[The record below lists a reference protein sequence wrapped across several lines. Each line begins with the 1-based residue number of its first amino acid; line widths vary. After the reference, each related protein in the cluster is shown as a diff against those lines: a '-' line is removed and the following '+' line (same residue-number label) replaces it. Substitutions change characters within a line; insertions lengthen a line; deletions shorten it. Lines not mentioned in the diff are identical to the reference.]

1 MSTTERHLATAELEA
16 GLDTVRAAP
25 ADAGRVELALRRP
38 AEGERELLD
47 VAELDPEAGVVGD
60 RWSQGKHGRRPAPET
75 QLTLM
80 SSRAAELV
88 SGSRERWPLAGDQLY
103 VDLDLSEANLP
114 AGTRLAVGRA
124 VVEIS
129 AVPHTG
135 CKKFVQRF
143 GKEAMLF
150 VNSPEGRA
158 LRLRGVNARIVTA
171 GAVRPGD
178 EIRKLPA

>member
-1 MSTTERHLATAELEA
+1 VSATEHHLATAELEA
-16 GLDTVRAAP
+16 GLDAVRAAP
-25 ADAGRVELALRRP
+25 ADNGRVELVLRRP
-38 AEGERELLD
+38 SEGERELLD
-47 VAELDPEAGVVGD
+47 AVELDPEEGVVGD
-60 RWSQGKHGRRPAPET
+60 RWSGGKRGRRPDPAT

-88 SGSRERWPLAGDQLY
+88 SGGRERWALAGDQLY
-103 VDLDLSEANLP
+103 VDIDLSEENLP
-114 AGTRLAVGRA
+114 PGTRLSVGEA

-129 AVPHTG
+129 AIPHTG
-135 CKKFVQRF
+135 CKKFVERF

-158 LRLRGVNARIVTA
+158 LRLRGVNARVVTA